1 MFSRRQ
7 MRKASLLAIPLAIAL
22 ILSSTSSFSAEIRD
36 QGKEAHTLKLTD
48 ALHKEFLADEDY
60 ALADALLNATWKQVK
75 LNVSEDQYKKLLQ
88 EQRKWTASGRD
99 EAARIHA
106 SSMTPK
112 AAFIRAMQDRT
123 NALLRIV
130 RMPPKAGVY
139 TSPNAT
145 FTVRINE
152 AGYASITVE
161 GNADNGQGHSC
172 EFTGKGIINT
182 YDWTTLAH
190 DDFPNFYLLFTRAG
204 AELVYATGGI
214 SQGCGAGVNFNYSY
228 TPGK

>member
-1 MFSRRQ
+1 M
-7 MRKASLLAIPLAIAL
+7 KKTYILAVLLAVLLVLPPMTS
-22 ILSSTSSFSAEIRD
+22 LSAATQA
-36 QGKEAHTLKLTD
+36 QGGEAHTLKLTD
-48 ALHKEFLADEDY
+48 AMHEEFLADESY

-88 EQRKWTASGRD
+88 EQRKWTATGRD
-99 EAARIHA
+99 EAANIHA
-106 SSMTPK
+106 SSMPPK

-204 AELVYATGGI
+204 AELAYATGGI

-228 TPGK
+228 TLDK

>member
-1 MFSRRQ
+1 M
-7 MRKASLLAIPLAIAL
+7 KKTYALAVLLAVLL
-22 ILSSTSSFSAEIRD
+22 TLSPMTSLSAAT
-36 QGKEAHTLKLTD
+36 QAQVGEAHTLKLTD
-48 ALHKEFLADEDY
+48 AMHEEFLADESY

-99 EAARIHA
+99 EAAGIHA
-106 SSMTPK
+106 SSMPPK

-130 RMPPKAGVY
+130 RIPPKAGVY

-161 GNADNGQGHSC
+161 GNAENGQGHSC

-190 DDFPNFYLLFTRAG
+190 DDFPNFYLLFTRTG

-228 TPGK
+228 TLDN

>member
-1 MFSRRQ
+1 MK
-7 MRKASLLAIPLAIAL
+7 KAYILAVLLAVLLVLPPMTS
-22 ILSSTSSFSAEIRD
+22 LSAVTQAQVGET
-36 QGKEAHTLKLTD
+36 HTLKLTD
-48 ALHKEFLADEDY
+48 ALHEEFLADESY

-88 EQRKWTASGRD
+88 EQRKWTATGRD

-106 SSMTPK
+106 SSMPPK
-112 AAFIRAMQDRT
+112 DAFIRAMQDRT

-204 AELVYATGGI
+204 AELAYATGGI

-228 TPGK
+228 TLDK

>member
-1 MFSRRQ
+1 MK
-7 MRKASLLAIPLAIAL
+7 KAYILAVLLAVLLVLPPMTS
-22 ILSSTSSFSAEIRD
+22 LSAVTQA
-36 QGKEAHTLKLTD
+36 QVGEARTLKLTD
-48 ALHKEFLADEDY
+48 TLHDEFLADEDY

-88 EQRKWTASGRD
+88 EQRMWTATGRD

-106 SSMTPK
+106 SSMPPK

-123 NALLRIV
+123 SALLRIV

-139 TSPNAT
+139 SSPNAT

-214 SQGCGAGVNFNYSY
+214 SQGCGAGVNFNHSY
-228 TPGK
+228 TLDK

>member
-1 MFSRRQ
+1 M
-7 MRKASLLAIPLAIAL
+7 KKIYVLVVLLAVLLTLPLMTS
-22 ILSSTSSFSAEIRD
+22 LSAVTQA
-36 QGKEAHTLKLTD
+36 QVGEAHTLKLTD
-48 ALHKEFLADEDY
+48 AMHEEFLADESY

-99 EAARIHA
+99 EAARMLA
-106 SSMTPK
+106 SSMPQK

-123 NALLRIV
+123 NALLQIV

-161 GNADNGQGHSC
+161 GNADNGLGHSC

-228 TPGK
+228 TLDK

>member
-1 MFSRRQ
+1 MKKTYVLAV
-7 MRKASLLAIPLAIAL
+7 MLAALLTLPLMTSL
-22 ILSSTSSFSAEIRD
+22 SAVT
-36 QGKEAHTLKLTD
+36 QAQVGEAHTLKLTD
-48 ALHKEFLADEDY
+48 ALHEEFLADEDY

-75 LNVSEDQYKKLLQ
+75 LNVSEDQYKTLLQ

-99 EAARIHA
+99 EAARINA
-106 SSMTPK
+106 SSMPPK

-204 AELVYATGGI
+204 AELAYATGGI

-228 TPGK
+228 TLDK

>member
-1 MFSRRQ
+1 M
-7 MRKASLLAIPLAIAL
+7 AY
-22 ILSSTSSFSAEIRD
+22 EID
-36 QGKEAHTLKLTD
+36 DPSH
-48 ALHKEFLADEDY
+48 
-60 ALADALLNATWKQVK
+60 
-75 LNVSEDQYKKLLQ
+75 
-88 EQRKWTASGRD
+88 
-99 EAARIHA
+99 
-106 SSMTPK
+106 
-112 AAFIRAMQDRT
+112 
-123 NALLRIV
+123 
-130 RMPPKAGVY
+130 MPPKAGVY

-204 AELVYATGGI
+204 AELAYATGGI

-228 TPGK
+228 TLDK